1 MFAVCERSTKASR
14 LAREAV
20 ELNRR
25 TDELNYR
32 ADFLVSLAE
41 VAELAGRREEA
52 VASLDD
58 AIDLYD
64 RRENLAGAAQARNR
78 LAELR

>member
-1 MFAVCERSTKASR
+1 
-14 LAREAV
+14 V

-52 VASLDD
+52 VASLDE